1 MNKTK
6 KITLGAMLLA
16 IIGAVMF
23 INRQFQLFTVLLTMG
38 IALSIIIYGAMYT
51 FKDSAILSFCLIVFA
66 FILGD
71 ASTYLIV
78 PESIIV
84 GLGCSYGISKNCKTQ
99 TLTLIAMV
107 LFIIGELAIA
117 FILMPILGL
126 GTISQQ
132 AGEFGELFNEFS
144 SQYANAG
151 VDISSMISIFTK
163 PSFLM
168 ILLIVA
174 TVFTGIIEGYLLSI
188 LTRLLLKRL
197 KIKEMGSFSLLGIK
211 MSPAMAYV
219 LFILSAL
226 GLFFST
232 KLLSGE
238 ENTIYYII
246 FVSSIIPFLILV
258 YYGYIYFLINVKLRS
273 GAKAGFI
280 VILVVIFLMPLSLYV
295 LMIVGFLYGSGP
307 LREKLERKIATT
319 SNINN

>member
-38 IALSIIIYGAMYT
+38 IALVIIIYGAMYT
-51 FKDSAILSFCLIVFA
+51 FKDSAILAFCLIVFA
-66 FILGD
+66 FIIGD
-71 ASTYLIV
+71 AGTYLIV

-99 TLTLIAMV
+99 TLTLISMV
-107 LFIIGELAIA
+107 LFIAGELAIV

-126 GTISQQ
+126 GTIAQQ
-132 AGEFGELFNEFS
+132 AGEFGELFNELS
-144 SQYANAG
+144 AQYANAG
-151 VDISSMISIFTK
+151 IDASQIFSVFLK

-168 ILLIVA
+168 IMLIVA

-197 KIKEMGSFSLLGIK
+197 KIKEMGSFSLMSIK
-211 MSPAMAYV
+211 MHPAVAYV

-226 GLFFST
+226 GLFIST
-232 KLLSGE
+232 RLLTGE
-238 ENTIYYII
+238 DSTLYYIL

-258 YYGYIYFLINVKLRS
+258 YYGYIYFLINVRLSS
-273 GAKAGFI
+273 GKKAGLI
-280 VILVVIFLMPLSLYV
+280 VLLVVILMIPLSLYV

-307 LREKLERKIATT
+307 LRDKLEKKIAITQ
-319 SNINN
+319 NINN